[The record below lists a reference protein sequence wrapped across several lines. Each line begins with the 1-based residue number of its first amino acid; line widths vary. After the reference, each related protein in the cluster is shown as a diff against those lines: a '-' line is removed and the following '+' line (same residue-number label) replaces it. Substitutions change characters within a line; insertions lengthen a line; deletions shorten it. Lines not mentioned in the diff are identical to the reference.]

1 MSQPSF
7 LDLPARPPKPRL
19 AGLTLVIDGG
29 IPVDEA
35 ASILAFSAASIDVW
49 KMGWGSSYLDIHLA
63 AKLDLLVRHAVMAC
77 PGGTLLEV
85 ATLQDRS
92 AECLAWMAD
101 VGFPCIEV
109 SDGLGRLDAADKAAL
124 IADASRHAI
133 VIAEVG
139 AKDPKSVLP
148 PDLWARL
155 AQADLDAGA
164 TWVLAEGRESGT
176 VGIFHPDGRIRTDVI
191 DALLTVVEPHQ
202 VVFEAPRKDQQAWFI
217 RHLGSDVNL
226 ANVAPRDAV
235 GVEALRLGLRADTTT
250 AILGQPANNRR

>member
-7 LDLPARPPKPRL
+7 LDLPARPAKPRL
-19 AGLTLVIDGG
+19 AGLTCVIDGG
-29 IPVDEA
+29 IPIDEA
-35 ASILAFSAASIDVW
+35 ASILLAGAPSVDVW
-49 KMGWGSSYLDIHLA
+49 KMGWGSSYLDAQLA
-63 AKLDLLVRHAVMAC
+63 DRLDLLVQHAVMAC

-85 ATLQDRS
+85 ASLQGRT
-92 AECLAWMAD
+92 AECLSWMVE

-109 SDGLGRLDAADKAAL
+109 SDGLGRLDAAEKAAL
-124 IADASRHAI
+124 IAEASRHAI

-139 AKDPKSVLP
+139 AKDPTSVLTP
-148 PDLWARL
+148 KQWAHL

-176 VGIFHPDGRIRTDVI
+176 VGIFDPDGRIRTDVI

-217 RHLGSDVNL
+217 RHLGSNVNL
-226 ANVAPRDAV
+226 ANVAPRDAL
-235 GVEALRLGLRADTTT
+235 GLEALRLGLRADTTM
-250 AILGQPANNRR
+250 AILGQPANSQR